1 MCRYLQAD
9 TSSWLFEQKAL
20 RYALLIALF
29 IVTLPHIITH
39 IYMRGILALATIIV
53 ATLCLSTRA
62 SDITA
67 IDNDTIY
74 TPQEVIEQIG
84 DTPTVFVLSKGEEFY
99 RNKYVQ
105 MTYVGVPLVIAG
117 IASQQYIAQSFYDLR
132 NAYTPDY
139 HCEVDD
145 YLQFAPGVAAVIM
158 KACGVQSRSSWGR
171 MVVSDA
177 FSVAIMAALVNGIK
191 YSVGT
196 LRPDG
201 STYNSFPSGHTATA
215 FTAAHIL
222 HKEYGELS
230 PWISVGGYTVATF
243 VGVSRILNNRH
254 WISDVLAG
262 AGIGILSTELG
273 YFLADLIFKDKG
285 LHNFGQPDFTIP
297 HAPSQIGI
305 TMGMQFP
312 LSAIELG
319 NGQRLTSAIGS
330 RMGVDGAWYINSNW
344 GIGGSATV
352 ASLPTILESRPE
364 EPLSI
369 DAATVAAGVY
379 GSLPLGENSRF
390 RISMKALAGCNFMA
404 HTDIIPNAMTS
415 DDAGFYYELGLSL
428 SFLAQRH
435 FAANIFCDYGG
446 YTFGATHTA
455 LPDYG
460 LYRTG
465 HHNYMMHNLTTGI
478 TTSILF

>member
-1 MCRYLQAD
+1 MKNIYAICRTFASFTHTTRSMRKLLL
-9 TSSWLFEQKAL
+9 LF
-20 RYALLIALF
+20 
-29 IVTLPHIITH
+29 VTIF
-39 IYMRGILALATIIV
+39 TIGLYNTAV
-53 ATLCLSTRA
+53 A
-62 SDITA
+62 
-67 IDNDTIY
+67 
-74 TPQEVIEQIG
+74 QESIEQAPQSIEALSHDTVYIPTEAIEQLG

-105 MTYVGVPLVIAG
+105 MTYVGVPLVITG
-117 IASQQYIAQSFYDLR
+117 VLSQQYVAGKFYDLR
-132 NAYTPDY
+132 NAYAPEY
-139 HCEVDD
+139 HCPVDD
-145 YLQFAPGVAAVIM
+145 YLQYAPGLAAVIM

-171 MVVSDA
+171 MIVSDA
-177 FSVAIMAALVNGIK
+177 FSVAIMAAVVNGMK
-191 YSVGT
+191 YSIGT

-201 STYNSFPSGHTATA
+201 STHNSFPSGHTATA

-273 YFLADLIFKDKG
+273 YFLSDLIFKEKG
-285 LHNFGQPDFTIP
+285 LHDFGAPDFTIP
-297 HAPSQIGI
+297 ERPSQIGL
-305 TMGMQFP
+305 TMGLQFP

-319 NGQRLTSAIGS
+319 NGQRLVSAIGS
-330 RMGVDGAWYINSNW
+330 RMGVEGAWYINRNW
-344 GIGGSATV
+344 GIGASAAV
-352 ASLPTILESRPE
+352 ATLPTTLESRPE
-364 EPLSI
+364 ELLSI

-390 RISMKALAGCNFMA
+390 RVSMKALAGCNFMA
-404 HTDIIPNAMTS
+404 NTNIIPQAMVS
-415 DDAGFYYELGLSL
+415 DPAGFYYETGVSI

-435 FAANIFCDYGG
+435 FGANIFCDYSGNC
-446 YTFGATHTA
+446 FSATHTA
-455 LPDYG
+455 NAEYG

-465 HHNYMMHNLTTGI
+465 HHNYIMHNLTAGI

>member
-1 MCRYLQAD
+1 MRI
-9 TSSWLFEQKAL
+9 
-20 RYALLIALF
+20 LLTF
-29 IVTLPHIITH
+29 
-39 IYMRGILALATIIV
+39 LAAIV
-53 ATLCLSTRA
+53 ASLHISVSAQESTA
-62 SDITA
+62 TV
-67 IDNDTIY
+67 NDTVYI
-74 TPQEVIEQIG
+74 PQEVIEQIG

-99 RNKYVQ
+99 RNQYVQ

-132 NAYTPDY
+132 NAYAPNY
-139 HCEVDD
+139 HCPVDD
-145 YLQFAPGVAAVIM
+145 YLQYAPGVAAIIM
-158 KACGVQSRSSWGR
+158 KACGVQNRSSWGR
-171 MVVSDA
+171 MLVSDA
-177 FSVAIMAALVNGIK
+177 FSVVIMAALVNGVK

-273 YFLADLIFKDKG
+273 YFLADLIFKENGIHD
-285 LHNFGQPDFTIP
+285 FGGPDFSIP
-297 HAPSQIGI
+297 ECPSQLGI

-319 NGQRLTSAIGS
+319 NGQRLISATGS
-330 RMGVDGAWYINSNW
+330 RMGVEGAWYINKNW
-344 GIGGSATV
+344 GIGGAATV
-352 ASLPTILESRPE
+352 ATLPTILESRPE

-390 RISMKALAGCNFMA
+390 RMSIKALAGCNFMA
-404 HTDIIPNAMTS
+404 HTDIIPNAMIS
-415 DDAGFYYELGLSL
+415 DEAGFYYETGISF

-435 FAANIFCDYGG
+435 FGANIFCDYGG
-446 YTFGATHTA
+446 YTFAATHTA
-455 LPDYG
+455 LPEYG

-465 HHNYMMHNLTTGI
+465 RHNYIMHNLTAGI

>member
-1 MCRYLQAD
+1 MKKLLL
-9 TSSWLFEQKAL
+9 LF
-20 RYALLIALF
+20 
-29 IVTLPHIITH
+29 VTII
-39 IYMRGILALATIIV
+39 ATI
-53 ATLCLSTRA
+53 STTA
-62 SDITA
+62 YSQQQLPPAAVDSTSYTA
-67 IDNDTIY
+67 INTPGCDTIY
-74 TPQEVIEQIG
+74 IPQEAIEQLG
-84 DTPTVFVLSKGEEFY
+84 DTPTIFVLSKGEEFY

-105 MTYVGVPLVIAG
+105 MTYVGVPLVITG
-117 IASQQYIAQSFYDLR
+117 VLSQQYVANKFYDLR
-132 NAYTPDY
+132 NAYAPTY
-139 HCEVDD
+139 HCPVDD
-145 YLQFAPGVAAVIM
+145 YLQYAPGVAAIIM

-171 MVVSDA
+171 MIVSDA
-177 FSVAIMAALVNGIK
+177 FSVAIMAAVTNGLK

-273 YFLADLIFKDKG
+273 YFFADLIFKEKG
-285 LHNFGQPDFTIP
+285 LYDFGTPDFSIP
-297 HAPSQIGI
+297 ERPSQLGI
-305 TMGMQFP
+305 TMGLQFP
-312 LSAIELG
+312 LQAIELG
-319 NGQRLTSAIGS
+319 NGQRLISVTGS
-330 RMGVDGAWYINSNW
+330 RMGLEGAWYINSNW
-344 GIGGSATV
+344 GIGGSAAV
-352 ASLPTILESRPE
+352 ATLPTILESRPE

-369 DAATVAAGVY
+369 DAATVAVGAY

-390 RISMKALAGCNFMA
+390 RMSGKALAGCNFMA
-404 HTDIIPNAMTS
+404 NSNIIPNVMKA
-415 DDAGFYYELGLSL
+415 DAAGFYYELGISF

-435 FAANIFCDYGG
+435 FGANIFCDYGG
-446 YTFGATHTA
+446 HTFTATHTA
-455 LPDYG
+455 SPEYG
-460 LYRTG
+460 IYRTG
-465 HHNYMMHNLTTGI
+465 RHHYMMHNLTAGI

>member
-1 MCRYLQAD
+1 MKNIYAICRTFATLTH
-9 TSSWLFEQKAL
+9 TS
-20 RYALLIALF
+20 R
-29 IVTLPHIITH
+29 
-39 IYMRGILALATIIV
+39 YMRKLLLLFVTIFTIG
-53 ATLCLSTRA
+53 LYN
-62 SDITA
+62 TA
-67 IDNDTIY
+67 AA
-74 TPQEVIEQIG
+74 QESIEQAPQSIEALSHDTVYVPTKAIEQLG

-105 MTYVGVPLVIAG
+105 MTYVGVPLVITG
-117 IASQQYIAQSFYDLR
+117 VLSQQYVAGKFYDLR
-132 NAYTPDY
+132 NAYAPEY
-139 HCEVDD
+139 HCPVDD
-145 YLQFAPGVAAVIM
+145 YLQYAPGLAAVIM

-171 MVVSDA
+171 MIVSDA
-177 FSVAIMAALVNGIK
+177 FSVAIMAAVVNGMK
-191 YSVGT
+191 YSIGT

-201 STYNSFPSGHTATA
+201 STHNSFPSGHTATA

-273 YFLADLIFKDKG
+273 YFLADLIFKEKG
-285 LHNFGQPDFTIP
+285 LHDFGAPDFTIP
-297 HAPSQIGI
+297 ERPSQIGL
-305 TMGMQFP
+305 TMGLQFP

-319 NGQRLTSAIGS
+319 NGQRLVSAIGS
-330 RMGVDGAWYINSNW
+330 RMGVEGAWYINRNW
-344 GIGGSATV
+344 GVGASAAV
-352 ASLPTILESRPE
+352 ATLPTTLESRPE
-364 EPLSI
+364 ELLSI

-390 RISMKALAGCNFMA
+390 RVSMKALAGCNFMA
-404 HTDIIPNAMTS
+404 NTNIIPQAMVS
-415 DDAGFYYELGLSL
+415 DPAGFYYETGVSI

-435 FAANIFCDYGG
+435 FGANIFCDYSGNC
-446 YTFGATHTA
+446 FSATHTA
-455 LPDYG
+455 NAEYG

-465 HHNYMMHNLTTGI
+465 HHNYIMHNLTAGI

>member
-1 MCRYLQAD
+1 MKNIYAICRTFATLTH
-9 TSSWLFEQKAL
+9 TS
-20 RYALLIALF
+20 R
-29 IVTLPHIITH
+29 
-39 IYMRGILALATIIV
+39 YMRKLLLLFVTIFTIGAYNTAAAQEGIEQAPQSIEEF
-53 ATLCLSTRA
+53 SH
-62 SDITA
+62 
-67 IDNDTIY
+67 DTIY
-74 TPQEVIEQIG
+74 VPTEAIEQLG

-105 MTYVGVPLVIAG
+105 MTYVGVPLVITG
-117 IASQQYIAQSFYDLR
+117 VLSQQYVAGKFYDLR
-132 NAYTPDY
+132 NAYAPEY
-139 HCEVDD
+139 HCPVDD
-145 YLQFAPGVAAVIM
+145 YLQYAPGLAAVIM

-171 MVVSDA
+171 MIVSDA
-177 FSVAIMAALVNGIK
+177 FSVAIMAAVVNGMK
-191 YSVGT
+191 YSIGT

-201 STYNSFPSGHTATA
+201 STHNSFPSGHTATA

-273 YFLADLIFKDKG
+273 YFLADLIFKEKG
-285 LHNFGQPDFTIP
+285 LHDFGAPDFTIP
-297 HAPSQIGI
+297 ERPSQIGL
-305 TMGMQFP
+305 TMGLQFP

-319 NGQRLTSAIGS
+319 NGQRLVSAIGS
-330 RMGVDGAWYINSNW
+330 RMGVEGAWYINRNW
-344 GIGGSATV
+344 GIGASAAV
-352 ASLPTILESRPE
+352 ATLPTTLESRPE
-364 EPLSI
+364 ELLSI

-390 RISMKALAGCNFMA
+390 RVSMKALAGCNFMA
-404 HTDIIPNAMTS
+404 NTNIIPQAMVS
-415 DDAGFYYELGLSL
+415 DPAGFYYETGVSI

-435 FAANIFCDYGG
+435 FGANIFCDYSGNC
-446 YTFGATHTA
+446 FSATHTA
-455 LPDYG
+455 NAEYG

-465 HHNYMMHNLTTGI
+465 HHNYIMHNLTAGI

>member
-1 MCRYLQAD
+1 MRKIV
-9 TSSWLFEQKAL
+9 T
-20 RYALLIALF
+20 LIALF
-29 IVTLPHIITH
+29 VGCICCTVNAQDRVEDGVFTMQDTVYIPHE
-39 IYMRGILALATIIV
+39 A
-53 ATLCLSTRA
+53 
-62 SDITA
+62 
-67 IDNDTIY
+67 
-74 TPQEVIEQIG
+74 IEQLG
-84 DTPTVFVLSKGEEFY
+84 DTPTIFVLSKGEEFY

-105 MTYVGVPLVIAG
+105 MTYAGVPLLVTG
-117 IASQQYIAQSFYDLR
+117 LLSQQYVADRFRDLR
-132 NAYTPDY
+132 YAYTPDF
-139 HCEVDD
+139 HCAADD
-145 YLQFAPGVAAVIM
+145 YLQFAPGVAAVVM

-171 MVVSDA
+171 MMTSDA
-177 FSVAIMAALVNGIK
+177 FSVAIMAAVVNGLK

-201 STYNSFPSGHTATA
+201 STHNSFPSGHTATA

-273 YFLADLIFKDKG
+273 YFLADLIFKEKG
-285 LHNFGQPDFTIP
+285 LYDFGTPDFSIP
-297 HAPSQIGI
+297 ESPSQVGL
-305 TMGMQFP
+305 TMALQFP
-312 LSAIELG
+312 LSSIELG
-319 NGQRLTSAIGS
+319 NGQRLISSTGS
-330 RMGVDGAWYINSNW
+330 RMGVDGVWYINRNW

-352 ASLPTILESRPE
+352 SNLPTVLESRPD
-364 EPLSI
+364 EPMPI

-379 GSLPLGENSRF
+379 GSLPMGDNSRF
-390 RISMKALAGCNFMA
+390 RVSMKALAGCNIME
-404 HTDIIPNAMTS
+404 HVELIPNAMTS
-415 DDAGFYYELGLSL
+415 DPTGFYYELGLSV

-446 YTFGATHTA
+446 YTFSATHTP
-455 LPDYG
+455 LPEYG

-465 HHNYMMHNLTTGI
+465 RHDYMMHNLSAGI